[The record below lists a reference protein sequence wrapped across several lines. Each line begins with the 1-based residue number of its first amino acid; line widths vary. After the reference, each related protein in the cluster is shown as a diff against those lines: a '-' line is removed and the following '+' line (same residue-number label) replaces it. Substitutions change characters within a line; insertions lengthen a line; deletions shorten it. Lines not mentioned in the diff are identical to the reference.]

1 MTLQQED
8 QSIVIDPDQ
17 FEDLIACAD
26 ERGCSP
32 EKVLHLA
39 LENEIAK

>member
-1 MTLQQED
+1 MNPHETPAIL
-8 QSIVIDPDQ
+8 IDPDQ
-17 FEDLIACAD
+17 FEDLVSCAF

-32 EKVLHLA
+32 ESVLHLA